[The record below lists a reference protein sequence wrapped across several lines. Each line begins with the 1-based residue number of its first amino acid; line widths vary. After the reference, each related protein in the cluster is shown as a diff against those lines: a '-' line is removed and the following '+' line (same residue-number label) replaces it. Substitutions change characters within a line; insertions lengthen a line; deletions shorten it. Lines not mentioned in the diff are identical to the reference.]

1 MTPLS
6 VFSLHHFT
14 YHFGSRL
21 PPFSIRH
28 LSIIIDD
35 ILVALIDLNP
45 GDVPYETV
53 RLLYRNIS
61 FPAIP
66 AGNPNT
72 WMREDLWPVE
82 RGASRDSPA
91 LTDPHFKAP
100 ADATVLEKKSSLF
113 FGACGTVET
122 DAACS
127 RPATTETAPDTE
139 QDDKVF
145 MPPAARRG
153 DIARALF
160 YGQLRYAR
168 TLGLQLADCPPF
180 GPTQFGYLSQLLQWH
195 VDDPVSPEEVTR
207 NSRVCSRW
215 IGNRN
220 PFIDYP
226 ELVELYFGE
235 PDTIIPGTT
244 TYSKCTSPTLAPTAT
259 PNTCSNLK
267 PGDIPIFLVNS
278 DNPDQVVFFPLADIS
293 PSIGS
298 LYVTDN
304 AWTGTAFAETEGIME
319 VRKIVLAQ

>member
-1 MTPLS
+1 M
-6 VFSLHHFT
+6 FSLIF
-14 YHFGSRL
+14 
-21 PPFSIRH
+21 FSPLLYIFYM
-28 LSIIIDD
+28 IIDD
-35 ILVALIDLNP
+35 IYMALIDLDP
-45 GDVPYETV
+45 GDVVNETV
-53 RLLYRNIS
+53 LLIYRDIS
-61 FPAIP
+61 YPAIP

-72 WMREDLWPVE
+72 WMREDLWPIE
-82 RGASRDSPA
+82 RGASRTSVA

-100 ADATVLEKKSSLF
+100 ADATVLEKKASLF

-122 DAACS
+122 DSVCS

-139 QDDKVF
+139 QDAKVF
-145 MPPAARRG
+145 LPPASRRG

-160 YGQLRYAR
+160 YGQLRYNR
-168 TLGLQLADCPPF
+168 ELGLQLADCPPF
-180 GPTQFGYLSQLLQWH
+180 GDTQFGYLSQLLQWH
-195 VDDPVSPEEVTR
+195 VDDPVSSEEIKR
-207 NSRVCSRW
+207 NDRVCNRW

-226 ELVELYFGE
+226 ELVEPYFGE

-244 TYSKCTSPTLAPTAT
+244 TYSKCTTPTLAPTAT

-293 PSIGS
+293 ASVGS

-304 AWTGTAFAETEGIME
+304 AWTGTSFVEKEGIME
-319 VRKIVLAQ
+319 VSKDVVDTSSLSRNL